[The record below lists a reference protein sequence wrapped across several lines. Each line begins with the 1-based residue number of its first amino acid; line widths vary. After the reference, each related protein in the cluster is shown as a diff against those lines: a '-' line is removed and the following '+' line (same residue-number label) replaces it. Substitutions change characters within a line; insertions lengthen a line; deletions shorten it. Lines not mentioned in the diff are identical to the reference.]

1 MKLQFIV
8 SAENDGKTIKQV
20 LAEKGYSTEL
30 VKKFKYDG
38 EIAVNGKHCTVRQ
51 VLKVGD
57 VLTLVANENAL
68 HPAPADIPAEVVYAD
83 EYLYVATKPYGINT
97 HPDLAHREGTL
108 ANGLSAYFGED
119 FALRIVTRLDRT
131 TSGLVLGALDPVTA
145 EKLNAMQLRHEI
157 AKQYVAVVCG
167 VPSELNGE
175 INLPLLR
182 DDEHNKTIVAEG
194 GKPSVTEYRVIAT
207 MPKRNLTVVALTP
220 HTGRTHQLRAHLAAV
235 GCPILGD
242 VLYGGTP
249 ADRIY
254 LHCRSL
260 DFAHPVTGKQVSV
273 TSEIPWHLQ

>member
-8 SAENDGKTIKQV
+8 SADNDGKTINQIF
-20 LAEKGYSTEL
+20 AEKGYSTEL

-38 EIAVNGKHCTVRQ
+38 EIAINGKHCTVRQ
-51 VLKVGD
+51 VLKTGD

-68 HPAPADIPAEVVYAD
+68 HPVPAEVPAEIVYAD
-83 EYLYVATKPYGINT
+83 EYLYVAAKPYGINT
-97 HPDLAHREGTL
+97 HPDLAHREGSL

-157 AKQYVAVVCG
+157 AKRYVAVVCG
-167 VPSELNGE
+167 TPPETCGT
-175 INLPLLR
+175 IRLPLLR
-182 DDEHNKTIVAEG
+182 DDEHNKTIVADN
-194 GKPSVTEYRVIAT
+194 GKQSTTEYRIIST
-207 MPKRNLTVVALTP
+207 LPERNLAVIALTP

-242 VLYGGTP
+242 VLYGGTL

-260 DFAHPVTGKQVSV
+260 GFAHPVTGKQVYV
-273 TSEIPWHLQ
+273 TSETPWNL